1 MTDSRKY
8 PRGHT
13 DGYLVVYD
21 ERTGLPLGR
30 LRNLT
35 VEGAML
41 ICTEP
46 VDTPSILH
54 CRMTL
59 PDIIEGLRDLS
70 FKIEGKWC
78 EENQRAGWFE
88 LGCAFVDLTDQD
100 EKIIKQLMNEWMTIA
115 DTTDTICRGTIP
127 R

>member
-1 MTDSRKY
+1 MTDSRKL
-8 PRGHT
+8 PRGQT
-13 DGYLVVYD
+13 DGYLVVTD
-21 ERTGLPLGR
+21 EKTGLPIGR

-46 VDTPSILH
+46 VDTPSVLH

-59 PDIIEGLRDLS
+59 PDIIEGIRDLS
-70 FKIEGKWC
+70 FKVEGRWC

-88 LGCAFVDLTDQD
+88 LGCTFVDLSDTGK
-100 EKIIKQLMNEWMTIA
+100 KIIKQLMSNWMTVA
-115 DTTDTICRGTIP
+115 DTTDAACRGTLP